1 MEVCDLVI
9 PPKKRNAIYD
19 LNQVIKN
26 MYDCYISVDG
36 FIFPPYAETVKRPAY
51 TRSLVRHKFDEEFMQ
66 CTILDIDS
74 LSKALKGIC
83 MTQTHTDDN
92 EFKLSNDKKK
102 LCFSIG
108 KFIDADAYVRMN
120 EYLPRRAIMND
131 MKDIESG
138 KNGWATK
145 EISEEVLCN
154 LIDYKIEEFAL
165 APKIHMVLTK
175 ELLPAIKKADK
186 VLVHYR
192 LMDGK
197 FEIYEVILHSLT
209 ENWDVYTKHYIVSY

>member
-1 MEVCDLVI
+1 MEVRDLVI

-66 CTILDIDS
+66 CTLLNIDS

>member
-1 MEVCDLVI
+1 MEVRDLVI

-36 FIFPPYAETVKRPAY
+36 FIFPPYVETVKRPAY
-51 TRSLVRHKFDEEFMQ
+51 TKSLVRHKFDEEFMQ

-83 MTQTHTDDN
+83 ITQTRTDDN

-108 KFIDADAYVRMN
+108 KFIDADAYVAMN
-120 EYLPRRAIMND
+120 DYLPRRTIMND

-145 EISEEVLCN
+145 EIPEEVIYN

-165 APKIHMVLTK
+165 APRIHMVLTK

-197 FEIYEVILHSLT
+197 FDIYEVILHSLT

>member
-1 MEVCDLVI
+1 MEVRDLVI

-36 FIFPPYAETVKRPAY
+36 FIFPPYVETVKRATY
-51 TRSLVRHKFDEEFMQ
+51 MKSLVRHKFDEEFMQ
-66 CTILDIDS
+66 CTLLDIDS

-83 MTQTHTDDN
+83 MTQTRTDDN
-92 EFKLSNDKKK
+92 EFKLSNDKKQ
-102 LCFSIG
+102 LCFPIG
-108 KFIDADAYVRMN
+108 KFVDAEAYIALN
-120 EYLPRRAIMND
+120 SYLDHCTIMD
-131 MKDIESG
+131 SMKDIESG
-138 KNGWATK
+138 VNGWATK
-145 EISEEVLCN
+145 EIPEAVLCN

-165 APKIHMVLTK
+165 APKLHMVLTK

-186 VLVHYR
+186 ILVHYR
-192 LMDGK
+192 LMDGR
-197 FEIYEVILHSLT
+197 FDIYEVILHSLT

>member
-1 MEVCDLVI
+1 MEVRDLVI

-66 CTILDIDS
+66 CTLLDIDS

-145 EISEEVLCN
+145 EISEAVLCN

>member
-66 CTILDIDS
+66 CTLLDIDS

>member
-1 MEVCDLVI
+1 MEVRDLVI

-66 CTILDIDS
+66 CTLLDIDS

-120 EYLPRRAIMND
+120 EYLPRRMIMND

-145 EISEEVLCN
+145 EIPEAVLCN

-197 FEIYEVILHSLT
+197 FDIYEVILHSLT